1 MTYAEIAGSPEFAA
15 LTPEEKKTVA
25 TNFWAN
31 NPDRAAVATSLVDT
45 TSALKD
51 AAPVE
56 RRFLEAKAE
65 DEAFQLLDVTP
76 EQAQE
81 YQTTREQRNQRLE
94 STRGLFSEDGAQ
106 MVSNLIDLGRRTNK
120 FGTEPLAAVAG
131 DLLTDDST
139 ERRNQQYDEAKT
151 NVANQF
157 NLTPDELDD
166 VVKHNLD
173 AQEKPVSR
181 DAFGTVHIKND
192 QFFKPKEELVKTI
205 EESDLPAS
213 VKARQIEGLDTR
225 LDEFKAGV
233 VGNIAKNHPEYAAFV
248 GFDGKDDFNK
258 IKDTLLT
265 SKLENETTAGV
276 NVLRKSGEAIFRGLD
291 KIDEKFAGKND
302 RIKMFDEVADAV
314 EQSRKIDEGQLALS
328 NEFNKEKLRLFGT
341 TGGSIGS
348 GAASVLESA
357 ALAYATGGMVP
368 TLSGTGRIIGA
379 ANSALK
385 VAPVA
390 TVFGARQGMQITDQA
405 IAQGMDEKEAI
416 KLGIVGGFIEGGLTM
431 AFSAAGLGGA
441 ESMAAG
447 ATREVVK
454 KTVANSLK
462 AIGAGVIG
470 EELEENAINA
480 LDQALVQTQLNPNLN
495 VKDFKQSILDTT
507 VATLLPAAGVGA
519 VTNIPTFSQNDTQ
532 LEQTANDIY
541 SEEELPPLAN
551 EVGLESQASPEAVA
565 AERAGIE
572 QRLITAEGDERVA
585 LEERLGEIE
594 AENPS
599 VVSTDEDIAPEN
611 IPLEPQPDQP
621 TTTPVDEPVIE
632 VQPEIQE
639 DQYDRN
645 VRLRREEH
653 QASNLQHSDVGP
665 QLNNLEDSWRDQG
678 VDLKVSIGNDGL
690 KNVPESAIYLDVVN
704 VPQEQRGKGI
714 GTNVLNDLKK
724 VSDETGRPIYL
735 VPTDLSKDN
744 SQPNLPQFYEKNGF
758 KPFDRGSSANGRKLS
773 DGYFY
778 EPQSSPSVPPVGVEQ
793 EAGTQQAAV
802 EDTEPAVEAAVE
814 PSVVPET
821 TTPAVATTI
830 TSPQTPVSTPS
841 TPIDPDEENIMRST
855 NASLDRDLKKF
866 GLDPVSRRAPGKLRE
881 WWNQAVVEVT
891 KNPSKGTAL
900 TQEIVSKPQAINELE
915 LNVLAYTRATQQV
928 QSAKT
933 RQQINAAQAAGNSV
947 LAASLNARLQGELAQ
962 LQETTTAIKIG
973 TSTAGKV
980 LRASQV
986 GVDENYNL
994 VSMQNR
1000 VQAEINVGKPLDS
1013 SQEKLVRDLNAK
1025 IKESEDAVQS
1035 AIVDTEVRVRKEME
1049 KYYTELMAREA
1060 APRKSPS
1067 SNKKTP
1073 QQKVEDLTRKAKE
1086 AQARLNARFLR
1097 RAEGGQLFSGG
1108 LTEEDI
1114 VDAAIIA
1121 TSYIRAGAVT
1131 LADFTVKL
1139 VEKFGESAREFAG
1152 RIFDEASAQLNGL
1165 PKTPQQ
1171 LLAEIDPSKPL
1182 NRQTVWNM
1190 AKAYAGQG
1198 LKASELVDKAHADLK
1213 TKWKNISRDTVVDQ
1227 INGYGQTV
1235 RPTRSALQQE
1245 LLDLRRY
1252 ARLQKRIE
1260 DLKAGKLPATNSR
1273 PKSAISEEIRQLQE
1287 QEKELGA
1294 DLRTEDRTVKGI
1306 EARTKRIRE
1315 KIAKGEFSKEIK
1327 PTKAETDRIQ
1337 KARLEEFK
1345 AKEEW
1350 NHLFFENNL
1359 KNASR
1364 YDRFIRGASQPIEL
1378 LRTWKTMFDLPPIF
1392 RQGVGVLV
1400 SNPAIAIKAWPKSF
1414 IAGVTAGFGNDTL
1427 AKKAEMAIR
1436 DNPQFDLFN
1445 AAGLAITQSGQF
1457 ASLKTQEEEFR
1468 GSLIKKIPLLKNAA
1482 NYSEANYVTFLNE
1495 LRIGLATQ
1503 LGNYITRSG
1512 AAPTLAE
1519 AKVIADYVNNVTGRG
1534 SLRGLEGAANTISAV
1549 FFSPRYWASRLNFLA
1564 GGVKATFDVTT
1575 GFKFAPQDVVRAR
1588 KAVAREY
1595 AKVMIGYGMFYGSL
1609 ILAAA
1614 GYDDPEDKFSIE
1626 WNPISSDFGK
1636 VKIGKTRIDP
1646 LGGLAGHITFISRAI
1661 SFHNKTLDGEVYFL
1675 PDAKG
1680 NQQNYFGIISNYFVR
1695 TKLAPIYGSIINVGT
1710 GKDVVGKKAT
1720 VRSEIAGTFLP
1731 LSVTDI
1737 AENFEEYGPAGG
1749 VGLSFLT
1756 LLGAGTNTYDDGLTW
1771 PQRAAVAMGEDPN
1784 EFLPKKKKAK
1794 ARLSLR

>member
-15 LTPEEKKTVA
+15 LSPEDKKTVA
-25 TNFWAN
+25 QKFWAD
-31 NPDRAAVATSLVDT
+31 NPERGAIATDLVDT
-45 TSALKD
+45 TAAMKD
-51 AAPVE
+51 AAPVQ

-81 YQTTREQRNQRLE
+81 YQTTREERNQRLE
-94 STRGLFSEDGAQ
+94 STRGLFSDDGAQ
-106 MVSNLIDLGRRTNK
+106 MVSNLVDLGRRTNK

-131 DLLTDDST
+131 DLVTDDST
-139 ERRNQQYDEAKT
+139 ERRNEQYQTTRDT
-151 NVANQF
+151 VAQQF

-166 VVKHNLD
+166 VVKHNLGS
-173 AQEKPVSR
+173 QEKPVSR

-205 EESDLPAS
+205 EESDLPSSIKAS
-213 VKARQIEGLDTR
+213 QLATLDTR

-248 GFDGKDDFNK
+248 GFDGKDDFDK
-258 IKDTLLT
+258 IKDTLV
-265 SKLENETTAGV
+265 SGNVENLSTAAVNKARKTGV
-276 NVLRKSGEAIFRGLD
+276 SIFRGLD
-291 KIDEKFAGKND
+291 RLDEKFAGESD
-302 RIKMFDEVADAV
+302 RIKLFSEVADAV
-314 EQSRKIDEGQLALS
+314 EKSAKIDAAQVDIS
-328 NEFNKEKLRLFGT
+328 RQFNEDKLKLFGVN
-341 TGGSIGS
+341 SAIIGE

-379 ANSALK
+379 ANSALR

-447 ATREVVK
+447 AAREVAK

-462 AIGAGVIG
+462 AIGKGVIG

-480 LDQALVQTQLNPNLN
+480 LDQALVQTQLNPNLSME
-495 VKDFKQSILDTT
+495 DFKQSVLDTT

-532 LEQTANDIY
+532 IERTANDIY
-541 SEEELPPLAN
+541 SEEELPAIANEIGPLA
-551 EVGLESQASPEAVA
+551 EGGATDV
-565 AERAGIE
+565 ERAAIE

-599 VVSTDEDIAPEN
+599 VVPTAEGIAPEN

-621 TTTPVDEPVIE
+621 TTIPVDEPQTE
-632 VQPEIQE
+632 
-639 DQYDRN
+639 
-645 VRLRREEH
+645 L
-653 QASNLQHSDVGP
+653 
-665 QLNNLEDSWRDQG
+665 
-678 VDLKVSIGNDGL
+678 
-690 KNVPESAIYLDVVN
+690 
-704 VPQEQRGKGI
+704 PQE
-714 GTNVLNDLKK
+714 T
-724 VSDETGRPIYL
+724 
-735 VPTDLSKDN
+735 PTPD
-744 SQPNLPQFYEKNGF
+744 
-758 KPFDRGSSANGRKLS
+758 
-773 DGYFY
+773 
-778 EPQSSPSVPPVGVEQ
+778 SSPSLEPSVEQLPEAPAETGVVLDENNGTEIQTPVTDVPDTITNPPSVPIVGVEQ
-793 EAGTQQAAV
+793 KAGTQQAAV
-802 EDTEPAVEAAVE
+802 ENAQ
-814 PSVVPET
+814 
-821 TTPAVATTI
+821 PAVAPVAEPTTAS
-830 TSPQTPVSTPS
+830 TVAPSVTPEVTPTTAPVAETATPDTRPADVSKETTNAIRVPPTTTSTPS
-841 TPIDPDEENIMRST
+841 RPIDPDEENIMRST
-855 NASLDRDLKKF
+855 NASLDRDLKKL

-891 KNPSKGTAL
+891 KNPSRGTAL
-900 TQEIVSKPQAINELE
+900 TQEVVSKPRAINELE

-1000 VQAEINVGKPLDS
+1000 VQAEINVGKPLSREQDS
-1013 SQEKLVRDLNAK
+1013 LVKQLNAR
-1025 IKESEDAVQS
+1025 IREAEDAVQS

-1060 APRKSPS
+1060 APKKRTTAT
-1067 SNKKTP
+1067 KKTA
-1073 QQKVEDLTRKAKE
+1073 QQKVEDLTRRAKE

-1097 RAEGGQLFSGG
+1097 RTEGGQLFSGG

-1131 LADFTVKL
+1131 LADFTARL

-1152 RIFDEASAQLNGL
+1152 RIFDEANAQLNGIA
-1165 PKTPQQ
+1165 KTPQQ

-1198 LKASELVDKAHADLK
+1198 LKASELVDKVHADLK

-1260 DLKAGKLPATNSR
+1260 DLKAGKLPATKSR

-1287 QEKELGA
+1287 QEKELGR

-1306 EARTKRIRE
+1306 EDRTKRIRE

-1359 KNASR
+1359 KNASA
-1364 YDRFIRGASQPIEL
+1364 YDKVIRAASQPIEL

-1392 RQGVGVLV
+1392 RQGAGVLV

-1414 IAGVTAGFGNDTL
+1414 VAGVTAGFGNDTL

-1468 GSLIKKIPLLKNAA
+1468 GTLIKKIPGLKQAA

-1519 AKVIADYVNNVTGRG
+1519 AKVIADYVNNITGRG
-1534 SLRGLEGAANTISAV
+1534 SLRGLEGAANTLSAV

-1609 ILAAA
+1609 VLAAA

-1646 LGGLAGHITFISRAI
+1646 LGGLAGHITFISRAV
-1661 SFHNKTLDGEVYFL
+1661 SLHNKTKNGDIYYF
-1675 PDAKG
+1675 PKAKG
-1680 NQQNYFGIISNYFVR
+1680 NQQGYFGMAANYFLRS
-1695 TKLAPIYGSIINVGT
+1695 KLAPIYGSWFNVATGEDII
-1710 GKDVVGKKAT
+1710 GKRST
-1720 VRSEIAGTFLP
+1720 VRSEIVGTLLP

-1749 VGLSFLT
+1749 VGLSFFT

-1771 PQRAAVAMGEDPN
+1771 QQRGAVAFLGSDPQD
-1784 EFLPKKKKAK
+1784 FLPKKKKAK

>member
-25 TNFWAN
+25 GNFWAD
-31 NPDRAAVATSLVDT
+31 NPDRAKVAVDLVDT
-45 TSALKD
+45 TTALKD
-51 AAPVE
+51 AAPIQ
-56 RRFLEAKAE
+56 RRFLEARAE

-81 YQTTREQRNQRLE
+81 YSTLREQRNQRLE
-94 STRGLFSEDGAQ
+94 STRGLFSDEGAQ
-106 MVSNLIDLGRRTNK
+106 MVSNLIDLGRRTDK

-131 DLLTDDST
+131 DLVTDDST
-139 ERRNQQYDEAKT
+139 ERRNEQYQNTRDT
-151 NVANQF
+151 VAQQF
-157 NLTPDELDD
+157 NLTSDELDD

-205 EESDLPAS
+205 EESDLPDS

-225 LDEFKAGV
+225 LDEFKSGV
-233 VGNIAKNHPEYAAFV
+233 VDNITKNYPEYAAFV
-248 GFDGKDDFNK
+248 GFDGKNDFDK

-265 SKLENETTAGV
+265 SKLENEATAGV
-276 NVLRKSGEAIFRGLD
+276 NVLRKSGESIFNVMNKLPGAREDRSNL
-291 KIDEKFAGKND
+291 FAS
-302 RIKMFDEVADAV
+302 VADAV
-314 EQSRKIDEGQLALS
+314 EQSRKIDEAQLALS

-341 TGGSIGS
+341 TGGSIGA
-348 GAASVLESA
+348 GGASVLESA

-379 ANSALK
+379 ANAALRT
-385 VAPVA
+385 APVA
-390 TVFGARQGMQITDQA
+390 TVFGARQGMDTYDRA
-405 IAQGMDEKEAI
+405 LAQGVEEKEAL
-416 KLGIVGGFIEGGLTM
+416 KLGLTAGIIEGGLTT
-431 AFSAAGLGGA
+431 AFSAVGLGGA

-447 ATREVVK
+447 AAREVAK
-454 KTVANSLK
+454 KTVANSIK

-480 LDQALVQTQLNPNLN
+480 LDQALVQSQVNPNLS
-495 VKDFKQSILDTT
+495 VEDFKQSILDTT
-507 VATLLPAAGVGA
+507 IATLLPAAGVGA
-519 VTNIPTFSQNDTQ
+519 VTNIPTFSQTDTQ

-541 SEEELPPLAN
+541 SEEELPALAN
-551 EVGLESQASPEAVA
+551 EIGPLTEGGA
-565 AERAGIE
+565 ADLERAEIE

-599 VVSTDEDIAPEN
+599 VVPTQEVPTQNEVPTQEISPEN
-611 IPLEPQPDQP
+611 IPLEGQPD
-621 TTTPVDEPVIE
+621 
-632 VQPEIQE
+632 
-639 DQYDRN
+639 
-645 VRLRREEH
+645 L
-653 QASNLQHSDVGP
+653 
-665 QLNNLEDSWRDQG
+665 
-678 VDLKVSIGNDGL
+678 
-690 KNVPESAIYLDVVN
+690 
-704 VPQEQRGKGI
+704 
-714 GTNVLNDLKK
+714 
-724 VSDETGRPIYL
+724 
-735 VPTDLSKDN
+735 
-744 SQPNLPQFYEKNGF
+744 PN
-758 KPFDRGSSANGRKLS
+758 
-773 DGYFY
+773 
-778 EPQSSPSVPPVGVEQ
+778 EPQITPSIEETTSTPDVELEPEQLQDSPGELAPTQITDDTITNPPSVPPMGVEQ

-802 EDTEPAVEAAVE
+802 EDTPVAVTTA
-814 PSVVPET
+814 PVVDVAPT
-821 TTPAVATTI
+821 TKPT
-830 TSPQTPVSTPS
+830 STPS
-841 TPIDPDEENIMRST
+841 PTTLTQPSAPIATPSRIIDPDEENIMRST
-855 NASLDRDLKKF
+855 NTSLDRDLKKL
-866 GLDPVSRRAPGKLRE
+866 GLDPVFKRAPGKLRE
-881 WWNQAVVEVT
+881 WWNQAVVEVN
-891 KNPSKGTAL
+891 KNPSKGVTL
-900 TQEIVSKPQAINELE
+900 TQDINAKPRAINELE

-1000 VQAEINVGKPLDS
+1000 VQAEINVGNPLSKD
-1013 SQEKLVRDLNAK
+1013 QEKLVRDLNAK

-1060 APRKSPS
+1060 APKKQ
-1067 SNKKTP
+1067 NTATKKTS
-1073 QQKVEDLTRKAKE
+1073 QQKVEDLTRRAKE

-1097 RAEGGQLFSGG
+1097 RTEGGQLFSGG
-1108 LTEEDI
+1108 ITEEDI
-1114 VDAAIIA
+1114 VDVAIIA

-1131 LADFTVKL
+1131 LADFTARL
-1139 VEKFGESAREFAG
+1139 IEKFGESAREFAG

-1165 PKTPQQ
+1165 PKTPAQ

-1198 LKASELVDKAHADLK
+1198 LKSSELVDAVQKDLK

-1252 ARLQKRIE
+1252 ARIQKRIE
-1260 DLKAGKLPATNSR
+1260 DLKAGKLPEVKKR
-1273 PKSAISEEIRQLQE
+1273 PKGEVSAEIKSLQD
-1287 QEKELGA
+1287 QEKELGSA
-1294 DLRTEDRTVKGI
+1294 LRTEDRTVKGI

-1359 KNASR
+1359 KNASA
-1364 YDRFIRGASQPIEL
+1364 YDKFIRGASQPIEL

-1392 RQGVGVLV
+1392 RQGAGVLV
-1400 SNPAIAIKAWPKSF
+1400 SNPAVAIKAWPKSF

-1519 AKVIADYVNNVTGRG
+1519 AKVIADYVNNITGRG
-1534 SLRGLEGAANTISAV
+1534 SLRGLEGAANTLSAV

-1609 ILAAA
+1609 VLAAA

-1646 LGGLAGHITFISRAI
+1646 LGGLAGHMTFIARAT
-1661 SFHNKTLDGEVYFL
+1661 SFHNKTLDGDVYFL

-1720 VRSEIAGTFLP
+1720 VLSEIAGTFLP
-1731 LSVTDI
+1731 LSLTDI

-1771 PQRAAVAMGEDPN
+1771 PQRAAVAMGEDPAT
-1784 EFLPKKKKAK
+1784 FLPKKKKAK